1 MGTQALTLPEERRDS
16 LGAMVLVSAILHAVL
31 LGVAVSYTLL
41 GFRFGSKGN
50 EWGTQDSARM
60 GAVASLPG
68 IPLPTPVVQTPT
80 TVVTQN
86 PTPAPVPVQEPPK
99 PEPPPPDAQQIP
111 KFKEAVPL
119 EKVERINKHIP
130 QPNVPPPDNAVPGQ
144 GEATMNY
151 TQTVTQGGAI
161 GVSAGEGNSF
171 GQRYAWYVASMR
183 MRISGNWL
191 LTPISPSVTSAPRVM
206 MTFVIQRNGSI
217 TEVEITQSSGVPE
230 VDRSALRAILA
241 SSPLPP
247 LPADYAGGS
256 VNVQFYFDFHRQ

>member
-1 MGTQALTLPEERRDS
+1 MSTQALAIPDDRRDPLRGKILLS
-16 LGAMVLVSAILHAVL
+16 IILHAAL
-31 LGVAVSYTLL
+31 LGAAVAYTML
-41 GFRFGSKGN
+41 GFRFGTRGT
-50 EWGTQDSARM
+50 EWGMQGAVHM

-68 IPLPTPVVQTPT
+68 VPLPTPALQTPT
-80 TVVTQN
+80 TVATQN
-86 PTPAPVPVQEPPK
+86 PTPAK
-99 PEPPPPDAQQIP
+99 PEEEKPQPPPPDAQQIP
-111 KFKEAVPL
+111 KFKDAVKP
-119 EKVERINKHIP
+119 EKVERVNKHIP
-130 QPNVPPPDNAVPGQ
+130 HEDVTPPDNAVPGQ

-171 GQRYAWYVASMR
+171 GMRYAWYVASMR

-191 LTPISPSVTSAPRVM
+191 LAPISASITSAPRVY
-206 MTFVIQRNGSI
+206 MTYVIERDGTI
-217 TEVEITQSSGVPE
+217 KDVEITQGSGVPE

-247 LPADYAGGS
+247 LPSDYSGNS